1 MSDQGTLS
9 IEDAAR
15 FLKVS
20 VDTVSEYAARNEIPH
35 SISNGK
41 FLFKQ
46 EQIKRWAEE
55 QLENNASLLPEHIA
69 LDKILHKS
77 RIKII
82 ENVSQKEDAIN
93 ILANCFL
100 DVPGIK
106 DKQELVEALL
116 YRERLMSTGIG
127 LGVAVPHV
135 RLPDVK
141 SLFLG
146 VGVSRNDITDY
157 DSIDNKPVRIIMMVI
172 AGKGQHQDYI
182 RLLGYLSL
190 IVKNSI
196 ARDRLIA
203 SDSIDQVFNILT
215 NRTV

>member
-1 MSDQGTLS
+1 MNDQGTLS
-9 IEDAAR
+9 IQDAAR
-15 FLKVS
+15 FLKIS
-20 VDTVSEYAARNEIPH
+20 VDTISEYAAKNEIPH
-35 SISNGK
+35 SISNGQ
-41 FLFKQ
+41 LFFQQ
-46 EQIKRWAEE
+46 EQIKQWAEK

-77 RIKII
+77 RIKIF
-82 ENVSQKEDAIN
+82 ENVSQKKDAID
-93 ILANCFL
+93 ILASCFL
-100 DVPGIK
+100 DIPGIGN
-106 DKQELVEALL
+106 KQELLEALL

-203 SDSIDQVFNILT
+203 SGSVDQVFNILT
-215 NRTV
+215 NRTL

>member
-15 FLKVS
+15 FLRIS

-46 EQIKRWAEE
+46 EQIKRWVEE
-55 QLENNASLLPEHIA
+55 QLENNASLLPEHII

-93 ILANCFL
+93 ILASCFL

-196 ARDRLIA
+196 ARDRLIT